1 MEHISPSQLFHML
14 KHQLDSW
21 DIGIGDVLL
30 AMSHARTGGQKMANI
45 SLKVSSCFLKYVPL
59 YLTLPMYCIAT
70 RYKVVRSKTRNI
82 ALKCIL
88 VCETS

>member
-45 SLKVSSCFLKYVPL
+45 SLKVSSQ
-59 YLTLPMYCIAT
+59 
-70 RYKVVRSKTRNI
+70 
-82 ALKCIL
+82 
-88 VCETS
+88 